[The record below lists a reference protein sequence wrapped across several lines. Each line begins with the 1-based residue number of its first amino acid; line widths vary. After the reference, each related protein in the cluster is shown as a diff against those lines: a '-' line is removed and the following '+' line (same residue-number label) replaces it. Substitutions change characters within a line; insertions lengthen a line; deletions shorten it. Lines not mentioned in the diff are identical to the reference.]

1 MADLPILNAADPSEI
16 PAKVYDRVW
25 VEEVIIS
32 APDPN
37 SDITGEV
44 KLHKYGMFPSVDEE
58 GNEIEVAELDPQG
71 GHWIRVANM
80 LEKADTDA
88 NLQAAMTGII
98 GYVAQLGM
106 ENNKIS
112 TP

>member
-98 GYVAQLGM
+98 GYVAQLGV
-106 ENNKIS
+106 ENNIIS